1 MANLQISVEGISPL
15 LMHSDKTAN
24 PFNEYTKKL
33 KALTGKRKK
42 TEDDLSAISQLEWEA
57 GLYWNGNNYFLP
69 NSLIEATILAS
80 AKMFKMGP
88 LVKQGVI
95 VENDA
100 IFEFA
105 DNKLKPTALYK
116 LEEYIDLRSV
126 RVNQSKVLRCRPLFK
141 QWAASFNITT
151 IDEKIDILNIKQIIE
166 NAGKYVGFG
175 DFRPRYGRFVVTE
188 FKELKNGK

>member
-1 MANLQISVEGISPL
+1 MATLQISVEGIAPL
-15 LMHSDKTAN
+15 MMHSDKTAN

-42 TEDDLSAISQLEWEA
+42 TDEDLSAISQLEWEA
-57 GLYWNGNNYFLP
+57 SLYWNGKNYFLP

-95 VENDA
+95 VEDNA
-100 IFEFA
+100 TFEFTH
-105 DNKLKPTALYK
+105 DKLKPVDLYK
-116 LEEYIDLRSV
+116 LEQYIDLRSV
-126 RVNQSKVLRCRPLFK
+126 RVNQSKVLRCRPLFNEWK
-141 QWAASFNITT
+141 SSFNITT
-151 IDEKIDILNIKQIIE
+151 IDEKIDIANIKQIIE

-175 DFRPRYGRFVVTE
+175 DFRPRFGRFVVIE
-188 FKELKNGK
+188 FKEVKNGK